1 MEIDVTSPSVAPAV
15 VVSQPGPVSTVVV
28 ETKVSSI
35 NVKGYVSAK
44 ADAHYTHIQSTPEA
58 VWTVTH
64 NLGKKPSV
72 VVVDSADTVVM
83 GEIEYLTTNSVRLTF
98 VGAFSG
104 KAYFN

>member
-35 NVKGYVSAK
+35 DVKGYVSAK
-44 ADAHYTHIQSTPEA
+44 GDAHYTHTQSTPEA

-64 NLGKKPSV
+64 NLNKKPSV